1 MPISERHQDFKT
13 KGDEDISPSL
23 NIPVGKDHWYK
34 MRVVD
39 IYDRYTKKGD
49 ECYVQKSKL
58 VDIDAKFEIFTYYI
72 IDLEW
77 SHARLENLY
86 RNWGLAQ
93 KTEPVEGRLFDA
105 LLKEEVYMGKK
116 KLVID
121 RILQWTAVN
130 DFSKH
135 LSALQ
140 QEFPDYDFAVPA
152 YLKNIGTQR
161 QKPPQESK
169 PTLLLD
175 DDIPF

>member
-1 MPISERHQDFKT
+1 MPISEQYAAFTTR
-13 KGDEDISPSL
+13 GDDAITPSF

-39 IYDRYTKKGD
+39 IYDDHTKKGD
-49 ECYVQKSKL
+49 PCIVQKSKL
-58 VDIDAKFEIFTYYI
+58 VGVEANFEIFTYYMME
-72 IDLEW
+72 LKW
-77 SHARLENLY
+77 SMTRVENMY
-86 RNWGLAQ
+86 RNWQ
-93 KTEPVEGRLFDA
+93 ITTKTEPVEGRLFDA

-121 RILQWTAVN
+121 RILQWTGVN

-140 QEFPDYDFAVPA
+140 QEFPDYDFAVPTH
-152 YLKNIGTQR
+152 LKDIGAQR
-161 QKPPQESK
+161 QKTPQESK
-169 PTLLLD
+169 PALLLD